1 VHNFAHHFVIAQT
14 GVEDMTKLPNELTTE
29 QITEFFE
36 QAAKVTTDAWNS
48 QAAYF
53 EALVKRNTDCFK
65 YLGEARVAS
74 FKEMSEAT
82 TFNQAFES
90 NLAFEEKVR
99 EDLANL
105 EDKNTRSWESLLEQL
120 TAIYTPAE
128 VKPKAKAPKVKAP
141 EAKTAQPKAAKTA
154 APKAKAPQAKA
165 PQPKAP
171 QAKNESAQK
180 AA

>member
-1 VHNFAHHFVIAQT
+1 
-14 GVEDMTKLPNELTTE
+14 MTKLPNELTTE
-29 QITEFFE
+29 QVTEFFE

-65 YLGEARVAS
+65 DLGEARVES

-99 EDLANL
+99 EDLASL
-105 EDKNTRSWESLLEQL
+105 QEKNTKSWESLLEQL
-120 TAIYTPAE
+120 TSIYTPAE
-128 VKPKAKAPKVKAP
+128 VKPKAKAPK
-141 EAKTAQPKAAKTA
+141 
-154 APKAKAPQAKA
+154 AKAPQAKA
-165 PQPKAP
+165 AQPKAAAPKPKAPQAKVSQPKAP
-171 QAKNESAQK
+171 QAKNEMAQK